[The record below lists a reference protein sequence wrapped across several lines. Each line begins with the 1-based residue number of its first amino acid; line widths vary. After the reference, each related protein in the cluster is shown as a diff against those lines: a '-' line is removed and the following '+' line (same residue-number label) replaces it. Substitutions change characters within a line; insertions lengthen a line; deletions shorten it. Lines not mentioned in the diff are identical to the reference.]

1 MGHVGCGQAEVTSVR
16 RGTRSQSWLPLLCST
31 AASSPALWEQA
42 CLFCRWS
49 SSWGSSIPLS
59 QSQPLTASSFVFC
72 GLPYGKKAC
81 FQSSVF
87 ISAQSNDEI
96 PLPLTTSLTSLC
108 VTEIISVETRVCVE
122 ATQLMCTG
130 VDALLSR
137 WVAQTS
143 PEVQSRWCPSS

>member
-1 MGHVGCGQAEVTSVR
+1 MSL
-16 RGTRSQSWLPLLCST
+16 WPMIFLL
-31 AASSPALWEQA
+31 
-42 CLFCRWS
+42 R
-49 SSWGSSIPLS
+49 IPLS
-59 QSQPLTASSFVFC
+59 QSQPLAASSFIFC

-87 ISAQSNDEI
+87 ISAESNDEI

-108 VTEIISVETRVCVE
+108 VTEIISVETRVRVE

-130 VDALLSR
+130 VGALLSR

-143 PEVQSRWCPSS
+143 PEVQSR